1 MLHNEHCRVF
11 RTLHRLVQGVADGDR
26 GGAAEVARRLAAAVA
41 ALRRHTTS
49 QDEIVWPA
57 VLDRAPADSV
67 LVLCAEEQHE
77 RIDRLL
83 TRAQARTA
91 AFVGAAAAIERARL
105 TAALDA
111 LSEVLEEHAAQ
122 EESQLLPVAER
133 ALTAAEWST
142 LSVRSQ
148 AG

>member
-1 MLHNEHCRVF
+1 MF
-11 RTLHRLVQGVADGDR
+11 RTLRRLVHAVADGDR
-26 GGAAEVARRLAAAVA
+26 SGAAEVARRLAGAVA
-41 ALRRHTTS
+41 ALRRHTMS

-67 LVLCAEEQHE
+67 RVLCAEEQHE

-111 LSEVLEEHAAQ
+111 LSDELEEHAAQ
-122 EESQLLPVAER
+122 EESQLLPIAER
-133 ALTAAEWST
+133 ALTTAEWST
-142 LSVRSQ
+142 LRARTQ
-148 AG
+148 DK